1 VINFFLVITNDR
13 SVLNISVNGNYNI
26 LIKKL
31 KFIDSDI
38 NSIFLI
44 NFKFILLT
52 SEDNAQI
59 WSIITKEIKDES
71 CLIFLK
77 FLLIKILF
85 K

>member
-1 VINFFLVITNDR
+1 MINFFLVITNDR

>member
-1 VINFFLVITNDR
+1 MINFFLVITNDR

-77 FLLIKILF
+77 FLLIKNLF

>member
-1 VINFFLVITNDR
+1 MVITNDR

>member
-1 VINFFLVITNDR
+1 MINFFFVITNDR
-13 SVLNISVNGNYNI
+13 SVLNISVNVNYNI

-77 FLLIKILF
+77 FLLIKNLF